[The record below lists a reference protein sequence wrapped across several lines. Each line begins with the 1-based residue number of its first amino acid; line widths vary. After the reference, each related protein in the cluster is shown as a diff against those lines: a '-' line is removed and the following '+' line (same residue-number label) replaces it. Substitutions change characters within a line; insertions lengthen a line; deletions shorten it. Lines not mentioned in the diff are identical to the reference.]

1 MFPYN
6 IISLLLLGYICR
18 VRALQN
24 ENSKLCH
31 QIGIVEESKR
41 AEITN
46 LKDLYDQQVTYP
58 TSGIIKILYAM
69 FYVYMHSNSFI
80 LHIFQIEK
88 LKNAL
93 DDMNKYYNQQKYGAE
108 VLLQENEDLKH
119 K

>member
-58 TSGIIKILYAM
+58 TSGIIKNCICYVLCLYAQQL
-69 FYVYMHSNSFI
+69 FYFTHFS
-80 LHIFQIEK
+80 
-88 LKNAL
+88 
-93 DDMNKYYNQQKYGAE
+93 D
-108 VLLQENEDLKH
+108 
-119 K
+119 